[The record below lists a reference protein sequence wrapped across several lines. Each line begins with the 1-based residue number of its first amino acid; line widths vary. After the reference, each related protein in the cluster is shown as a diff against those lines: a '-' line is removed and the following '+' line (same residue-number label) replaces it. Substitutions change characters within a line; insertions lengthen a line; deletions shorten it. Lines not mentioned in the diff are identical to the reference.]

1 MITVENIS
9 ISYNGKPVVRD
20 VSFDLANCEIIA
32 LLGPNGAGKTTLIR
46 ALNQTVALS
55 SGNIKIEN
63 RNISDFSRREIARQ
77 IAVVAQENET
87 KFPLTVLE
95 FVLAGRFVHGSAFGW
110 ETEEDVDTARRAL
123 GDCELAEF
131 AERLMNELSGGER
144 QRVVLARALATGANV
159 LMLDEPTAYLD
170 LAHQAMMFRLVRER
184 CRSCNASAMVIT
196 HDLNLAAAFADRV
209 LMLNQGQLFAL
220 GAPAEVLTTEN
231 IHKVFG
237 VRVLLDENPVSGNVR
252 VTGLYQ

>member
-20 VSFDLANCEIIA
+20 VSFDLANGEIIA
-32 LLGPNGAGKTTLIR
+32 LIGPNGAGKTTLIR
-46 ALNQTVALS
+46 ALNQTVAIS
-55 SGNIKIEN
+55 SGSIKIEN
-63 RNISDFSRREIARQ
+63 RNIADFSRREIARR

-95 FVLAGRFVHGSAFGW
+95 FVLAGRFVHGRAFGW
-110 ETEEDVDTARRAL
+110 ETGEDVNTARGAL
-123 GDCELAEF
+123 GDCELADVSD
-131 AERLMNELSGGER
+131 RLMNELSGGER

-159 LMLDEPTAYLD
+159 LLLDEPTANLD

-184 CRSCNASAMVIT
+184 CRSCDASAIVIT

-209 LMLNQGQLFAL
+209 LVLNEGRLFAL
-220 GAPAEVLTTEN
+220 GAPAEVLTAEN
-231 IHKVFG
+231 IREVFG
-237 VRVLLDENPVSGNVR
+237 VKVLLDENPVSGNVR